1 MNSFAL
7 SPLHLALVF
16 GVLLALGGIAVRG
29 FRKGRG
35 IKGLPV
41 LVAMATMVLGLGFML
56 SEAAISRETTR
67 LQAYLSG
74 YAPFIARQ
82 AEALQLQ
89 TAVRQGKDAPA
100 LDALTRRSISAHP
113 FMDGIFAVR
122 RRPDGAVLISSGL
135 TASNTAA
142 KAWSQGQPV
151 WEKRGN
157 NYPGT
162 VAPLEPVWDGK
173 AVWFLLGNPVSP
185 RGIAMAEPIRGA
197 DDKVVGAIVLHF
209 NARLWTET
217 VDGAR
222 SGVLAMTA
230 IMVFLVLLGGV
241 MVVELAE
248 SLALVRVGR
257 AEMVLQAERIREQ
270 MDIIAEKNQQMAAQ
284 QDALAQAN
292 ARLHAL
298 ATMDGLTN
306 VMNHRALMDT
316 LSDALDTN
324 HTFGSPCSVVLM
336 DVDNFKQLNDQYG
349 HPAGDEV
356 LRIIGTVLRQS
367 CPPGASVGRYG
378 GEEFMMIL
386 PGASESAGVAVAE
399 EIRRRIAM
407 AKTNSRPVT
416 ASIGVSTVYSMSKSA
431 QTLIDEADRA
441 MYHSKRSGKNRV
453 THYGHGLLE
462 TA

>member
-7 SPLHLALVF
+7 SPLHLVLVIL
-16 GVLLALGGIAVRG
+16 VVLALGGIMARG
-29 FRKGRG
+29 IRKGRG
-35 IKGLPV
+35 LKGLPILV
-41 LVAMATMVLGLGFML
+41 LMTSMVMGLGLML

-74 YAPFIARQ
+74 YAPFVARQ
-82 AEALQLQ
+82 AEALKLQ
-89 TAVRQGKDAPA
+89 SAIRQGSDSAA
-100 LDALTRRSISAHP
+100 LDALTRRSIMSQP
-113 FMDGIFAVR
+113 FMDGLFAVR

-135 TASNTAA
+135 TASNAAA

-157 NYPGT
+157 NYPAAA
-162 VAPLEPVWDGK
+162 APLKPVWEGK
-173 AVWFLLGNPVSP
+173 SVWYLLGSSSAP
-185 RGIAMAEPIRGA
+185 RGIAMAEPVLGP
-197 DDKVVGAIVLHF
+197 DDKVVGAIVTHF
-209 NARLWTET
+209 SPRLWTET

-241 MVVELAE
+241 MVTELAE

-257 AEMVLQAERIREQ
+257 AELVLQAERIREQ
-270 MDIIAEKNQQMAAQ
+270 MDIIAEKNQQMAVQ
-284 QDALAQAN
+284 QDALAKAN

-316 LSDALDTN
+316 LNDALDKN
-324 HTFGSPCSVVLM
+324 SVIGSPCTVVLM

-407 AKTNSRPVT
+407 AKTSSRPVT
-416 ASIGVSTVYSMSKSA
+416 ASIGVSTVYSMSKSG